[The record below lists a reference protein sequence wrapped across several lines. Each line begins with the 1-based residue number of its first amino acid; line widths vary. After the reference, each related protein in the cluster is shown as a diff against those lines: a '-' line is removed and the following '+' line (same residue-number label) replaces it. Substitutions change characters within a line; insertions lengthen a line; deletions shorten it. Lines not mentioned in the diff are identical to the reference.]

1 MSSSALRTPK
11 YRLHK
16 PTGQAVVTRQ
26 STVDGRPI
34 CWAPCPR
41 TCGTTRRGLRIRDEF
56 TLAPTPAT
64 FDRSSDVGMI
74 ETPMLADPILAQAI
88 PEFVHRHLGWFAFG
102 AIVLIGLVL
111 FGMRDLLRFSWTRV
125 WAISGVCFDESIRRR
140 VLWITPLAILGVIV
154 VSQLQKPFD
163 EQDAIRQTIKFCLF
177 ATGMVVAITTIILAA
192 TNLPREIESRVIYTV
207 VTKPTTRLEIVL
219 GKVVGFARV
228 SATILIIMG
237 LFSWGYLRV
246 RAWGMER
253 DIGQRLAADAV
264 PAHMRGTL
272 AHYREIGLLSAK
284 ALSEPQRMQIFGQLP
299 DDSGKRWMVSEGEGD
314 MLIPFALP
322 ENLLGEPGSAGQN
335 GVVIV
340 ARIGYEQD
348 APDAAN
354 KPTTDPTDPASAT
367 TTESASASEPYP
379 YMVPFIVPPEQRR
392 TAEPPAQLPQVA
404 FNVLGPAMTSL
415 GQAVAVN
422 RGGATESPQIEL
434 NDPTGQ
440 REVIAFIPPT
450 VAGEMANYDNVF
462 IQVTSATPD
471 TRIFIEQQPMV
482 LQVPGAEPGQ
492 FTQIDPIKD
501 PESPERAL
509 VVFRGRGGTFG
520 NQLRGE
526 PSSENAPV
534 AVYSFRG
541 AELPAADAGD
551 TTQFELRVGIE
562 RSGDYDES
570 TDAPT
575 ILSVVVRNPETGE
588 ASEAQKIIPESGR
601 PAFFT
606 VPTNMLAGGNFDVQI
621 RNRTQGHY
629 TGMQAG
635 SLSLIRQR
643 VPFELNLSKSLLI
656 LWLMSVLVT
665 AVAIFCST
673 FLSWPIAIV
682 LTLVI
687 LLGHWGVEQ
696 ISDSLGSEMGNQVAN
711 DLFGAGA
718 GTAAQARV
726 VSQSVN
732 ALSTGLKAFATV
744 LPDISQY
751 AATEDIERGITIPYA
766 KLWDAAAVTFG
777 FGIPLIVLAYVLL
790 RNKEVAP

>member
-1 MSSSALRTPK
+1 
-11 YRLHK
+11 
-16 PTGQAVVTRQ
+16 
-26 STVDGRPI
+26 
-34 CWAPCPR
+34 
-41 TCGTTRRGLRIRDEF
+41 
-56 TLAPTPAT
+56 
-64 FDRSSDVGMI
+64 
-74 ETPMLADPILAQAI
+74 MLADPILALAI

-102 AIVLIGLVL
+102 AIILIGLFI
-111 FGMRDLLRFSWTRV
+111 FGMRDLMRFSWTRV

-177 ATGMVVAITTIILAA
+177 ATGLVVAITTVILAA
-192 TNLPREIESRVIYTV
+192 TNLPREIENRVIYTI

-264 PAHMRGTL
+264 PANMRATL
-272 AHYREIGLLSAK
+272 AHYRETGLLSAK
-284 ALSEPQRMQIFGQLP
+284 ALSEPQRMQIFGRLP
-299 DDSGKRWMVSEGEGD
+299 DGSGKRWMVGEGEGD
-314 MLIPFALP
+314 MLIPFELP
-322 ENLLGEPGSAGQN
+322 KGLLGAPGSAGEN

-340 ARIGYEQD
+340 AHIGYEQD
-348 APDAAN
+348 ASD
-354 KPTTDPTDPASAT
+354 TTASAEDSGSAAT
-367 TTESASASEPYP
+367 TTAAASEPYP

-392 TAEPPAQLPQVA
+392 TAPPPLQPPQVA
-404 FNVLGPAMTSL
+404 FNVLSPAATSI

-422 RGGATESPQIEL
+422 RGGATESPQVEL
-434 NDPTGQ
+434 NDPAGAA
-440 REVIAFIPPT
+440 EVVAFIPPA
-450 VAGEMANYDNVF
+450 VASEMSNYDTVF
-462 IQVTSATPD
+462 IQVTSATPG
-471 TRIFIEQQPMV
+471 TRIFVENDPIV
-482 LQVPGAEPGQ
+482 LQAPGAEPGQ
-492 FTQIDPIKD
+492 FTQVNPLKD
-501 PESPERAL
+501 RESPDQTM
-509 VVFRGRGGTFG
+509 VVFRGRSGSFG

-526 PSSENAPV
+526 PATEKAPI
-534 AVYSFRG
+534 AVYSFRD
-541 AELPAADAGD
+541 ADLPGND
-551 TTQFELRVGIE
+551 TTQFEMRLGIE

-570 TDAPT
+570 SDSPT
-575 ILSVVVRNPETGE
+575 ILNVVVRNPETGN
-588 ASEAQKIIPESGR
+588 ASDMQEVIPESGR

-606 VPTNMLAGGNFDVQI
+606 VPTDLLSGGNFDVQI

-629 TGMQAG
+629 TGMQPD

-696 ISDSLGSEMGNQVAN
+696 ISDSLGSEMGNQVAT

-718 GTAAQARV
+718 GTAARAKV
-726 VSQSVN
+726 VSQSVT
-732 ALSTGLKAFATV
+732 ALSTALKAFATV

-751 AATEDIERGITIPYA
+751 AATEDIERGITIPYP
-766 KLWDAAAVTFG
+766 KLRDAAAVTFG

-790 RNKEVAP
+790 KNKEVAP

>member
-1 MSSSALRTPK
+1 MFA
-11 YRLHK
+11 
-16 PTGQAVVTRQ
+16 
-26 STVDGRPI
+26 
-34 CWAPCPR
+34 
-41 TCGTTRRGLRIRDEF
+41 DE
-56 TLAPTPAT
+56 
-64 FDRSSDVGMI
+64 
-74 ETPMLADPILAQAI
+74 ILALAV

-102 AIVLIGLVL
+102 AIILIGLVL

-140 VLWITPLAILGVIV
+140 VLWITPLAIIGVIV

-177 ATGMVVAITTIILAA
+177 ATGLVVVITTIILAC
-192 TNLPREIESRVIYTV
+192 TNLPREIDNRVIYTI

-237 LFSWGYLRV
+237 LFSWAYLRV

-253 DIGQRLAADAV
+253 DIGQRLQADAV
-264 PAHMRGTL
+264 PANMRATL
-272 AHYREIGLLSAK
+272 AHYRETGLLSAK
-284 ALSEPQRMQIFGQLP
+284 ALSEPQRMQIFGRLP
-299 DDSGKRWMVSEGEGD
+299 DASGKRWMVSEGEGD
-314 MLIPFALP
+314 MLIPFKLP
-322 ENLLGEPGSAGQN
+322 EGALGPPGSAGQH
-335 GVVIV
+335 GAAII

-348 APDAAN
+348 
-354 KPTTDPTDPASAT
+354 TTDQSNPARTDPAADAATQPGSAT
-367 TTESASASEPYP
+367 TTAAANEPYP

-392 TAEPPAQLPQVA
+392 SAPPPPPRPQVS
-404 FNVLGPAMTSL
+404 FNVLTPAANVI

-422 RGGATESPQIEL
+422 RAGATESPQVEL
-434 NDPTGQ
+434 NDPSGEQ
-440 REVIAFIPPT
+440 QVIAFIPPNI
-450 VAGEMANYDNVF
+450 AQEMSKYDNLF
-462 IQVTSATPD
+462 IQVTSATPR
-471 TRIFIEQQPMV
+471 TRLFVEANPMV
-482 LQVPGAEPGQ
+482 LQIPGEKPGQ
-492 FTQIDPIKD
+492 FTQINPVKD
-501 PESPERAL
+501 PEAPDQAM
-509 VVFRGRGGTFG
+509 VIFRGRSGSFG

-526 PSSENAPV
+526 PEAEEAPV
-534 AVYSFRG
+534 AVYSFRD
-541 AELPAADAGD
+541 AELPSDDADD
-551 TTQFELRVGIE
+551 VTQFELRVGIE

-575 ILSVVVRNPETGE
+575 VLSVVVRNPKTG
-588 ASEAQKIIPESGR
+588 ATSEPQQVIPESGR
-601 PAFFT
+601 PAFFP
-606 VPTNMLAGGNFDVQI
+606 VPNNVLAGGDFDVLI
-621 RNRTQGHY
+621 RNRTRGHY
-629 TGMQAG
+629 TGMQPG
-635 SLSLIRQR
+635 SLSLIRKR
-643 VPFELNLSKSLLI
+643 IPFELNLSKSLLI

-696 ISDSLGSEMGNQVAN
+696 ISDSLGSEMGNQVAT
-711 DLFGAGA
+711 DLFGTGA
-718 GTAAQARV
+718 GTAARAKV

-732 ALSTGLKAFATV
+732 ALSTALKGFATV

-766 KLWDAAAVTFG
+766 KLRDAAMVTFG
-777 FGIPLIVLAYVLL
+777 FGIPLVVLAYVLL